1 MSARSVPVRAWIG
14 LGGNLNDP
22 KSAICEALVCLNQ
35 EADIDLETVSSL
47 YRTAPI
53 GVTDQPDFLN
63 AVARLVT
70 ALDPEAL
77 LRRLLSIESAL
88 GRVRAG
94 VQFGPRVID
103 LDLLLYGE
111 VVMATSSLTLPHP
124 RMHLR
129 RFVLEPLFEIEGDLR
144 LPGGGQVA
152 HLLEQSRGQDVRPAG
167 TIEISH

>member
-1 MSARSVPVRAWIG
+1 VSTRSAPVRAWIG

-35 EADIDLETVSSL
+35 EADIELETVSSL

-53 GVTDQPDFLN
+53 GITDQPDFLN
-63 AVARLVT
+63 AVARLMT
-70 ALDPEAL
+70 ALDPETL
-77 LRRLLSIESAL
+77 LRTLLGIESAL
-88 GRVRAG
+88 GRVRSG
-94 VQFGPRVID
+94 VQFGPRAID

-129 RFVLEPLFEIEGDLR
+129 RFVLEPLFEIEGDLS
-144 LPGGGQVA
+144 LPGGGQLA
-152 HLLEQSRGQDVRPAG
+152 HLLEQSQGQDVWPAG
-167 TIEISH
+167 TIEFSH